1 MTNKHKKTSAVDLNY
16 RIENS
21 ISNEVYFLLQALKH
35 IDAMQRLQLDGNL
48 DLRLENELYKKVI
61 RSLETGANS
70 LKNNDKQDF
79 EDQINNISNGIYD
92 LCSINLKNDGKEYI
106 DLILGKIFSLDRNN
120 SMLYAGAV
128 GLVNNNFDSVIER
141 YDKKI
146 GLFF

>member
-1 MTNKHKKTSAVDLNY
+1 
-16 RIENS
+16 
-21 ISNEVYFLLQALKH
+21 
-35 IDAMQRLQLDGNL
+35 
-48 DLRLENELYKKVI
+48 
-61 RSLETGANS
+61 LETGANS

-92 LCSINLKNDGKEYI
+92 LCSINLKRDGKEYI

-146 GLFF
+146 SLFF